1 MKDKVRTRRYS
12 IPDADDATILS
23 IFDKASHYAADKR
36 TVRIMIEHRS
46 VPSVQTLQ
54 GLQRRHPEVDWR
66 TSRLINSVSA
76 EYGQMQLQFERHTAD
91 SPCELCLT
99 AADDGQVSDMT
110 RFIATQAALLRL
122 RPGPSTSIFSGR
134 EERRLHTIRMARAGR
149 LRLRI
154 EANDKKT
161 FIGALRKFLPEPR
174 TYVPMRAVAG
184 RLRPV
189 PSSVAVAGSTLR
201 FLERRYVSIAAAL
214 VTLLVG
220 VQAVSLL
227 HP

>member
-23 IFDKASHYAADKR
+23 IFDKAGHYAADKR
-36 TVRIMIEHRS
+36 TVSVTIGHRA
-46 VPSVQTLQ
+46 VPAVQTLH

-66 TSRLINSVSA
+66 ASRLISSISA
-76 EYGQMQLQFERHTAD
+76 EYGPMQLRFERHSIDA
-91 SPCELCLT
+91 PCELLLT
-99 AADDGQVSDMT
+99 AGDDGQVSEMM

-122 RPGPSTSIFSGR
+122 RPGPSTSIFAGR

-161 FIGALRKFLPEPR
+161 FLTALQKFLPEPK

-189 PSSVAVAGSTLR
+189 PFTAAVAGPRMRLFS
-201 FLERRYVSIAAAL
+201 RRYVSIAAAL
-214 VTLLVG
+214 MTLLAG
-220 VQAVSLL
+220 VQAMSLL